1 MIRQFLVV
9 GISLPYQEPQE
20 SFCDA
25 ACRRVHKIL
34 PHAVIVHAGL
44 YKQSLDCRRQ
54 DRICHVC
61 TVHVSL
67 ECNEKEATRLTTLD
81 PHIRPLQTDPM
92 QISYGTH
99 PLRGRVAV
107 IGFGPCGMFAALV
120 LAEHGYIPII
130 FERGDDIEDRIA
142 TVQAFRE
149 THRLDPCSNV
159 QFGAG
164 GAGTFSDGK
173 LTTRI
178 HDAKCRFVLER
189 LVSFGADPSILIQ
202 AKPHLGTDVLP
213 GIVARIRDHLRAQG
227 AEFYFRTTVQS
238 FVPMPDGS
246 LTLQTGKGSF
256 SCGAAILAPGHSA
269 RDLYR
274 TLLCQ
279 GYALEPKPFS
289 VGVRI
294 EHLQA
299 DINAAVYGKAASDP
313 LLPPAEYALSYRSGE
328 RGVYSFCMCPGGEVV
343 GAASEAGGVVVNGMS
358 NSRRDG
364 KNANAALAV
373 SVLPA
378 DFSGDCLQAIAF
390 QQNLEHAAFIA
401 GGEDYACPIQTVGDY
416 LTGRQGSEPKR
427 VQPTY
432 MAGHTKLAQLRA
444 ILPSFINEMLQ
455 IGIIRF
461 GKQYKGFDAADAV
474 LSAVETR
481 TSAPVRILR
490 TDAGNAIGQP
500 LIFPAG
506 EGAGYAGGITS
517 AACDGVGA
525 ALRVMAHFAPPQ
537 AL

>member
-20 SFCDA
+20 SICDA

-189 LVSFGADPSILIQ
+189 LVFFGADPSILIQ

-525 ALRVMAHFAPPQ
+525 ALQVMAHFAPPQ

>member
-20 SFCDA
+20 SICDA

-34 PHAVIVHAGL
+34 PHAVIVHASL

-130 FERGDDIEDRIA
+130 FERGDDIEERIA

-189 LVSFGADPSILIQ
+189 LV
-202 AKPHLGTDVLP
+202 
-213 GIVARIRDHLRAQG
+213 
-227 AEFYFRTTVQS
+227 
-238 FVPMPDGS
+238 
-246 LTLQTGKGSF
+246 LTRLF
-256 SCGAAILAPGHSA
+256 
-269 RDLYR
+269 
-274 TLLCQ
+274 
-279 GYALEPKPFS
+279 
-289 VGVRI
+289 
-294 EHLQA
+294 
-299 DINAAVYGKAASDP
+299 
-313 LLPPAEYALSYRSGE
+313 
-328 RGVYSFCMCPGGEVV
+328 
-343 GAASEAGGVVVNGMS
+343 
-358 NSRRDG
+358 
-364 KNANAALAV
+364 
-373 SVLPA
+373 
-378 DFSGDCLQAIAF
+378 
-390 QQNLEHAAFIA
+390 
-401 GGEDYACPIQTVGDY
+401 
-416 LTGRQGSEPKR
+416 
-427 VQPTY
+427 
-432 MAGHTKLAQLRA
+432 
-444 ILPSFINEMLQ
+444 
-455 IGIIRF
+455 
-461 GKQYKGFDAADAV
+461 
-474 LSAVETR
+474 
-481 TSAPVRILR
+481 
-490 TDAGNAIGQP
+490 
-500 LIFPAG
+500 
-506 EGAGYAGGITS
+506 
-517 AACDGVGA
+517 
-525 ALRVMAHFAPPQ
+525 
-537 AL
+537 